1 MIHQVV
7 PLLKTKRFSL
17 QNEKQLQQEIDVLF
31 LRNLTIEFFREYRLD
46 DNNIIDFLVGQL
58 GIEVKINA
66 QRRAIYKQC
75 ERYCEFDQ
83 IKQLLLVTNRS
94 MGFPEQINGKD
105 CFVFNLSK
113 SWL

>member
-1 MIHQVV
+1 MIHQII
-7 PLLKTKRFSL
+7 PLLKSKRFSL
-17 QNEKQLQQEIDVLF
+17 QNEKQLQQEIEELF
-31 LRNLTIEFFREYRLD
+31 HFGLPLEFKREFHLD
-46 DNNIIDFLVGQL
+46 NNNIIDFLVCQL

-83 IKQLLLVTNRS
+83 IKQLLLITNRS

-105 CFVFNLSK
+105 CFLFNLSK